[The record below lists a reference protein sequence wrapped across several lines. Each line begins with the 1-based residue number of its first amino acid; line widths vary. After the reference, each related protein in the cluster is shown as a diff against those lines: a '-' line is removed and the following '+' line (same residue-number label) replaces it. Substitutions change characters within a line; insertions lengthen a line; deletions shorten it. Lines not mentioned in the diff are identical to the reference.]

1 MVNFKESHFLKFFVE
16 HRTSANIIM
25 LLMIIIGL
33 LSIGKLNK
41 QFFPDFDVEV
51 VAVSVDWPGA
61 TAEEIDKN
69 IIQLLEP
76 ELRPLSGVK
85 KVSSKSVEG
94 LGRTQVEFQYGYDMQ
109 KGRTDIE
116 TAVSRINFP
125 EKSKKPRI
133 IVGEFFDTVTRIV
146 LSGEVS
152 LSELRI
158 KSKNLK
164 ELLLNSGVDKV
175 DILGLPKEEILIEI
189 PQLETAKLK
198 LSFNQIANLIKSE
211 TQDVSG
217 GSYADGSLRVRTEG
231 EKRLVDAFKKLE
243 LKSSISGGRVLLED
257 LAKITY
263 SIEKGSILKFVDEN
277 PAVEL
282 WVRRSKT
289 SDAIEVSKNVE
300 NVISSSQSL
309 IGNNI
314 KIETYDTAAEIGKF
328 IIKPKSKFTW
338 QIIQERIS
346 LLVKNGLSGLCIVL
360 AVLFLFLSRNTAI
373 WVALGIP
380 IAFLATFAV
389 MLVTGQSINMI
400 SLFGLIMALGIVV
413 DDAIVVGEHT
423 SYLKTKRK
431 LDSSQ
436 APVVAASRMSMPV
449 ISAMLTTV
457 AAFIPLFMVK
467 GVIGEIIAAIPWVVC
482 AVLVASLIECFLVL
496 PAHLA
501 HFDNKNN
508 LPGKFRFWFDNKFTY
523 FQEGLFR
530 KFVKLTFNYRYV
542 TFMVAIG
549 MFLVSVGMMS
559 GGRVLFSFFPTPEAD
574 IIIANFKMHSGT
586 KKTNTL
592 EMLNNIEIGLEKT
605 SKQFSYSNNLV
616 KFKMSTIGDRTSFSN
631 DAGPSPIGSD
641 LLGSMVVELKT
652 ADKRKVRTKEF
663 IKAWKDNIQSV
674 AGLDKLTIRA
684 PSGGP
689 PGRDLDVRFQ
699 GEKLEDLKKASDE
712 LIKIARTI
720 PGVTSLSDNLEFG
733 VQERILS
740 LNNKGQ
746 SLGLSISEIGEQVR
760 SAINGVVISE
770 FPKADE
776 EVAVRLKLI
785 KNEKQTDMIN
795 DLRIITSIGTSF
807 KLEEIITISE
817 EVPFASINRKNGF
830 REVTISGDLFP
841 QLMNTS
847 QARQFLLQNGLPE
860 IAKKYNLNYRFDGK
874 DLEQK
879 ETFADMK
886 IGSIVGLMLIYFI
899 LAWVFKS
906 WSRPLTIMIM
916 IPFAFIGA
924 VLGHYILGLTMS
936 ILSMFALLALAGI
949 VVNNSIILVST
960 IERRFDDL
968 LNDTENSFN
977 DKNIINE
984 AIISGVVDRLR
995 PVLLT
1000 SLTTIGGLSALMF
1013 EKSLQAQFLIP
1024 MAATIVFGLG
1034 VTALLVLIIV
1044 PSMMGISNDL
1054 SNFIKSLKEGN
1065 R

>member
-1 MVNFKESHFLKFFVE
+1 MLQFKESGFLKFFVE

-25 LLMIIIGL
+25 ILMIVVGL
-33 LSIGKLNK
+33 LSIGRLNK
-41 QFFPDFDVEV
+41 QFFPNFEVEV
-51 VAVSVDWPGA
+51 VAVSVNWAGA

-69 IIQLLEP
+69 IVQLLEP
-76 ELRPLSGVK
+76 ELRPISGVK

-94 LGRTQVEFQYGYDMQ
+94 VGITQVEFNYGYDMQ

-125 EKSKKPRI
+125 QKADKPKI
-133 IVGEFFDTVTRIV
+133 VVGEFFDTVTRIV
-146 LSGEVS
+146 LSANIP
-152 LSELRI
+152 LSELRLI
-158 KSKNLK
+158 SKKLK
-164 ELLLNSGVDKV
+164 EVLLNSGVDKV
-175 DILGLPKEEILIEI
+175 DIQGLPKEEILIEI
-189 PQLETAKLK
+189 PQIETARLK

-217 GSYADGSLRVRTEG
+217 GSYADGSLRVRTAG
-231 EKRLVDAFKKLE
+231 EKRLVETFKKLE
-243 LKSSISGGRVLLED
+243 LKNTISGGRIILQDIARISSTLEQ
-257 LAKITY
+257 
-263 SIEKGSILKFVDEN
+263 GSILKSVDNN

-289 SDAIEVSKNVE
+289 SDALEVSENVNKVISESKNIIGNRVNVE
-300 NVISSSQSL
+300 
-309 IGNNI
+309 
-314 KIETYDTAAEIGKF
+314 TYNTAANL
-328 IIKPKSKFTW
+328 
-338 QIIQERIS
+338 IQERIT

-380 IAFLATFAV
+380 IAFLATFGV
-389 MLVTGQSINMI
+389 MLVSGQSINMI

-413 DDAIVVGEHT
+413 DDAIVVGEHS
-423 SYLKTKRK
+423 SYLKTKRR
-431 LDSSQ
+431 LNSSQ
-436 APVVAASRMSMPV
+436 APVVAATRMSMPV

-501 HFDNKNN
+501 HFDKKKVEE
-508 LPGKFRFWFDNKFTY
+508 GKFRLWFDKKFMA
-523 FQEGLFR
+523 FQEGTFK
-530 KFVKLTFNYRYV
+530 KFISLTFNYRYV

-549 MFLVSVGMMS
+549 MFIVSVGMMS
-559 GGRVLFSFFPTPEAD
+559 GGRVMFSFFPTPEAD

-586 KKTNTL
+586 TRSKTEEMVKK
-592 EMLNNIEIGLEKT
+592 IEGGLIKT
-605 SKQFSYSNNLV
+605 SKKFSTSPDLV
-616 KFKMSTIGDRTSFSN
+616 KFSMSTIGGRTSFS
-631 DAGPSPIGSD
+631 GGGVQSVKGSD
-641 LLGSMVVELKT
+641 LLGSVVVELKT
-652 ADKRKVRTKEF
+652 ADKRKIRTSQF
-663 IKAWKDNIQSV
+663 IKEWKNNIEYV
-674 AGLDKLTIRA
+674 EGLDKLTIRS

-699 GEKLEDLKKASDE
+699 GEKLETLKIASNE
-712 LIKIARTI
+712 LIQIARTI
-720 PGVTSLSDNLEFG
+720 PGVTSLNDNLEFG

-746 SLGLSISEIGEQVR
+746 SLGLSISDIGEQVR
-760 SAINGVVISE
+760 SAINGIIISE

-776 EVAVRLKLI
+776 EVVVRLKLSET
-785 KNEKQTDMIN
+785 EKLTDMIN
-795 DLRIITSIGTSF
+795 DLRIITPLGTSF
-807 KLEEIITISE
+807 KLQ
-817 EVPFASINRKNGF
+817 EVIKINEKIPFASINRKNGF

-841 QLMNTS
+841 ALMNTS
-847 QARQFLLQNGLPE
+847 QARQFLLNNGLPE
-860 IAKKYNLNYRFDGK
+860 IAKKYNLNYRFDGR

-886 IGSIVGLMLIYFI
+886 IGSIIGLLLIYFI

-906 WSRPLTIMIM
+906 WTRPFSIMIM

-924 VLGHYILGLTMS
+924 VLGHYLLGLTMS

-968 LNDTENSFN
+968 RDQN
-977 DKNIINE
+977 DKDYQNNKVIDE
-984 AIISGVVDRLR
+984 AIIAGVVDRFR

-1000 SLTTIGGLSALMF
+1000 SLTTIGGLSALLF

-1034 VTALLVLIIV
+1034 ITAFLVLVIV
-1044 PSMMGISNDL
+1044 PSMMGISNDF
-1054 SNFIKSLKEGN
+1054 SSFFKNI
-1065 R
+1065 RRR

>member
-1 MVNFKESHFLKFFVE
+1 MLQFKESGFLKFFVE

-25 LLMIIIGL
+25 ILMIVVGL
-33 LSIGKLNK
+33 LSIGRLNK
-41 QFFPDFDVEV
+41 QFFPNFEVEV
-51 VAVSVDWPGA
+51 VAVSVNWAGA

-69 IIQLLEP
+69 IVQLLEP
-76 ELRPLSGVK
+76 ELRPISGVK

-94 LGRTQVEFQYGYDMQ
+94 VGITQVEFNYGYDMQ

-125 EKSKKPRI
+125 QKADKPKI
-133 IVGEFFDTVTRIV
+133 VVGEFFDTVTRIV
-146 LSGEVS
+146 LSANIP
-152 LSELRI
+152 LSELRSI
-158 KSKNLK
+158 SKKLK
-164 ELLLNSGVDKV
+164 EVLLNSGVDKV
-175 DILGLPKEEILIEI
+175 DIQGLPKEEILIEI
-189 PQLETAKLK
+189 PQIETARLK

-217 GSYADGSLRVRTEG
+217 GSYADGSLRVRTAG
-231 EKRLVDAFKKLE
+231 EKRLVETFKKLE
-243 LKSSISGGRVLLED
+243 LKNTISGGRIILQDIARISSTLEQ
-257 LAKITY
+257 
-263 SIEKGSILKFVDEN
+263 GSILKSVDNN

-289 SDAIEVSKNVE
+289 SDALEVSENVNKVISESKNIIGNRVNVE
-300 NVISSSQSL
+300 
-309 IGNNI
+309 
-314 KIETYDTAAEIGKF
+314 TYNTAANL
-328 IIKPKSKFTW
+328 
-338 QIIQERIS
+338 IQERIT

-380 IAFLATFAV
+380 IAFLATFGV
-389 MLVTGQSINMI
+389 MLVSGQSINMI

-413 DDAIVVGEHT
+413 DDAIVVGEHS
-423 SYLKTKRK
+423 SYLKTKRR
-431 LDSSQ
+431 LNSSQ
-436 APVVAASRMSMPV
+436 APVVAATRMSMPV

-501 HFDNKNN
+501 HFDKKTVEE
-508 LPGKFRFWFDNKFTY
+508 GKFRLWFDKKFMA
-523 FQEGLFR
+523 FQEGTFK
-530 KFVKLTFNYRYV
+530 KFISLTFNYRYV

-549 MFLVSVGMMS
+549 MFIVSVGMMS
-559 GGRVLFSFFPTPEAD
+559 GGRVMFSFFPTPEAD

-586 KKTNTL
+586 TRSKTEEMVKK
-592 EMLNNIEIGLEKT
+592 IEGGLIKT
-605 SKQFSYSNNLV
+605 SKKFSTSPDLV
-616 KFKMSTIGDRTSFSN
+616 KFSMSTIGGRTSFS
-631 DAGPSPIGSD
+631 GGGVPSSKGSD
-641 LLGSMVVELKT
+641 LLGSVVVELKT
-652 ADKRKVRTKEF
+652 ADKRKIRTNQF
-663 IKAWKDNIQSV
+663 IKEWKNNIEYV
-674 AGLDKLTIRA
+674 EGLDKLTIRS

-699 GEKLEDLKKASDE
+699 GEKLETLKIASNE
-712 LIKIARTI
+712 LIQIARTI
-720 PGVTSLSDNLEFG
+720 PGVTSLNDNLEFG

-746 SLGLSISEIGEQVR
+746 SLGLSISDIGEQVR
-760 SAINGVVISE
+760 SAINGIIISE

-776 EVAVRLKLI
+776 EVVVRLKLSET
-785 KNEKQTDMIN
+785 EKLTDMIN
-795 DLRIITSIGTSF
+795 DLRIITPLGTSF
-807 KLEEIITISE
+807 KLQ
-817 EVPFASINRKNGF
+817 EVIKINEKIPFASINRKNGF

-841 QLMNTS
+841 ALMNTS
-847 QARQFLLQNGLPE
+847 QARQFLLNNGLPE
-860 IAKKYNLNYRFDGK
+860 IAKKYNLNYRFDGR

-886 IGSIVGLMLIYFI
+886 IGSIIGLLLIYFI

-906 WSRPLTIMIM
+906 WTRPFSIMIM

-924 VLGHYILGLTMS
+924 VLGHYLLGLTMS

-968 LNDTENSFN
+968 RDQN
-977 DKNIINE
+977 DKDYQNNKVIDE
-984 AIISGVVDRLR
+984 AIIAGVVDRFR

-1000 SLTTIGGLSALMF
+1000 SLTTIGGLSALLF

-1034 VTALLVLIIV
+1034 ITAFLVLVIV
-1044 PSMMGISNDL
+1044 PSMMGISNDF
-1054 SNFIKSLKEGN
+1054 SNFVKNI
-1065 R
+1065 RRR

>member
-1 MVNFKESHFLKFFVE
+1 MSQFRESGFLKFFVE

-25 LLMIIIGL
+25 ILMIVVGL
-33 LSIGKLNK
+33 LSIGRLNK
-41 QFFPDFDVEV
+41 QFFPDFEVEV
-51 VAVSVDWPGA
+51 VGVSVDWPGA

-69 IIQLLEP
+69 IVQLLEP
-76 ELRPLSGVK
+76 ELRPISGVK

-94 LGRTQVEFQYGYDMQ
+94 VGVTNVEFNYGYDMQ

-125 EKSKKPRI
+125 QKANKPKI
-133 IVGEFFDTVTRIV
+133 VVGEFFDTVTRIV
-146 LSGEVS
+146 LSS
-152 LSELRI
+152 NMPLSELRLI
-158 KSKNLK
+158 SKKLK
-164 ELLLNSGVDKV
+164 EALLNSGVDKV
-175 DILGLPKEEILIEI
+175 DIQGLPKEEILIEI
-189 PQLETAKLK
+189 PQIETARLK

-217 GSYADGSLRVRTEG
+217 GSFADGSLRVRTEG
-231 EKRLVDAFKKLE
+231 EKRLVETFNKLE
-243 LKSSISGGRVLLED
+243 LKNSISGGRIILQD
-257 LAKITY
+257 IAKI
-263 SIEKGSILKFVDEN
+263 SSSFEQGSILKSVDGN

-289 SDAIEVSKNVE
+289 SDALKVSENVEKVILKSKN
-300 NVISSSQSL
+300 I
-309 IGNNI
+309 IGNTV
-314 KIETYDTAAEIGKF
+314 KIETYNTAANLIE
-328 IIKPKSKFTW
+328 
-338 QIIQERIS
+338 ERIT

-380 IAFLATFAV
+380 IAFLATFGV
-389 MLVTGQSINMI
+389 MLVSGQSINMI

-413 DDAIVVGEHT
+413 DDAIVVGEHS
-423 SYLKTKRK
+423 SYLKTKRR
-431 LDSSQ
+431 LNSSQ
-436 APVVAASRMSMPV
+436 APVVAATRMSMPV

-501 HFDNKNN
+501 HFDKKKVEE
-508 LPGKFRFWFDNKFTY
+508 GKFRLWFDKRFIS
-523 FQEGLFR
+523 FQEGIFK
-530 KFVKLTFNYRYV
+530 KFITLTFNYRYV

-549 MFLVSVGMMS
+549 MFIVSVGMMS
-559 GGRVLFSFFPTPEAD
+559 GGRVMFSFFPTPEAD

-586 KKTNTL
+586 TRSKTE
-592 EMLNNIEIGLEKT
+592 EMLNKLEGGLIKT
-605 SKQFSYSNNLV
+605 SKEFSTSPDLV
-616 KFKMSTIGDRTSFSN
+616 KFSMSTIGGKTSFSN
-631 DAGPSPIGSD
+631 GSGPNSKGSD

-652 ADKRKVRTKEF
+652 ADKRKIRTNQF
-663 IKAWKDNIQSV
+663 IKEWKDNIQFV
-674 AGLDKLTIRA
+674 EGLDKLTIRS

-689 PGRDLDVRFQ
+689 PGRDLDIRFQ
-699 GEKLEDLKKASDE
+699 GDKLETLKIASNE
-712 LIKIARTI
+712 LIEIARTI
-720 PGVTSLSDNLEFG
+720 PGVTSLNDNLEFG
-733 VQERILS
+733 VQEKILT

-746 SLGLSISEIGEQVR
+746 SLGLSILDIGEQVR
-760 SAINGVVISE
+760 SAINGIIISE

-776 EVAVRLKLI
+776 EVLVRLKLSER
-785 KNEKQTDMIN
+785 EKLTDMIN
-795 DLRIITSIGTSF
+795 DLRIITPLGTSF
-807 KLEEIITISE
+807 KLQEVITISE
-817 EVPFASINRKNGF
+817 KIPFASINRKNGF
-830 REVTISGDLFP
+830 REVTITGDLFP
-841 QLMNTS
+841 ALMNTS
-847 QARQFLLQNGLPE
+847 EARQFLLNNGLPE
-860 IAKKYNLNYRFDGK
+860 IAKKYNLNYRFDGR

-879 ETFADMK
+879 ETFADMQ
-886 IGSIVGLMLIYFI
+886 IGSIIGLLLIYII

-906 WSRPLTIMIM
+906 WTRPFSIMIM

-924 VLGHYILGLTMS
+924 VLGHYLLGLTMS

-968 LNDTENSFN
+968 LSQNHKDRQD
-977 DKNIINE
+977 DKVINE
-984 AIISGVVDRLR
+984 AIIAGVVDRFR

-1000 SLTTIGGLSALMF
+1000 SLTTIGGLSALLF

-1034 VTALLVLIIV
+1034 ITAFLVLVIV
-1044 PSMMGISNDL
+1044 PSMMGISNDF
-1054 SNFIKSLKEGN
+1054 SSFFKNI
-1065 R
+1065 RRR

>member
-1 MVNFKESHFLKFFVE
+1 MLQFKESGFLKFFVE

-25 LLMIIIGL
+25 ILMIVVGL
-33 LSIGKLNK
+33 LSIGRLNK
-41 QFFPDFDVEV
+41 QFFPDFEVEV
-51 VAVSVDWPGA
+51 VAVSVNWAGA

-69 IIQLLEP
+69 IVQLLEP
-76 ELRPLSGVK
+76 ELRPISGVK

-94 LGRTQVEFQYGYDMQ
+94 VGITQVEFNYGYDMQ

-125 EKSKKPRI
+125 QKADKPKI
-133 IVGEFFDTVTRIV
+133 VVGEFFDTVTRIV
-146 LSGEVS
+146 LSANIP
-152 LSELRI
+152 LSELRSI
-158 KSKNLK
+158 SKKLK
-164 ELLLNSGVDKV
+164 EVLLNSGVDKV
-175 DILGLPKEEILIEI
+175 DIQGLPKEEILIEI
-189 PQLETAKLK
+189 PQIETARLK

-217 GSYADGSLRVRTEG
+217 GSYADGSLRVRTAG
-231 EKRLVDAFKKLE
+231 EKRLVETFKKLE
-243 LKSSISGGRVLLED
+243 LKNTISGGRIILQDIARISSTLEQ
-257 LAKITY
+257 
-263 SIEKGSILKFVDEN
+263 GSILKSVDNN

-289 SDAIEVSKNVE
+289 SDALEVSENVNKVISESKNIIGNRVNVE
-300 NVISSSQSL
+300 
-309 IGNNI
+309 
-314 KIETYDTAAEIGKF
+314 TYNTAANL
-328 IIKPKSKFTW
+328 
-338 QIIQERIS
+338 IQERIT

-380 IAFLATFAV
+380 IAFLATFGV
-389 MLVTGQSINMI
+389 MLVSGQSINMI

-413 DDAIVVGEHT
+413 DDAIVVGEHS
-423 SYLKTKRK
+423 SYLKTKRR
-431 LDSSQ
+431 LNSSQ
-436 APVVAASRMSMPV
+436 APVVAATRMSMPV

-501 HFDNKNN
+501 HFDKKTVEE
-508 LPGKFRFWFDNKFTY
+508 GKFRLWFDKKFMA
-523 FQEGLFR
+523 FQEGTFK
-530 KFVKLTFNYRYV
+530 KFISLTFNYRYV

-549 MFLVSVGMMS
+549 MFIVSVGMMS
-559 GGRVLFSFFPTPEAD
+559 GGRVMFSFFPTPEAD

-586 KKTNTL
+586 TRSKTEEMVKK
-592 EMLNNIEIGLEKT
+592 IEGGLIKT
-605 SKQFSYSNNLV
+605 SKKFSTSPDLV
-616 KFKMSTIGDRTSFSN
+616 KFSMSTIGGRTSFS
-631 DAGPSPIGSD
+631 GGGVPSSKGSD
-641 LLGSMVVELKT
+641 LLGSVVVELKT
-652 ADKRKVRTKEF
+652 ADKRKIRTNQF
-663 IKAWKDNIQSV
+663 IKEWKNNIEYV
-674 AGLDKLTIRA
+674 EGLDKLTIRS

-699 GEKLEDLKKASDE
+699 GEKLETLKIASNE
-712 LIKIARTI
+712 LIQIARTI
-720 PGVTSLSDNLEFG
+720 PGVTSLNDNLEFG

-746 SLGLSISEIGEQVR
+746 SLGLSISDIGEQVR
-760 SAINGVVISE
+760 SAINGIIISE

-776 EVAVRLKLI
+776 EVVVRLKLSET
-785 KNEKQTDMIN
+785 EKLTDMIN
-795 DLRIITSIGTSF
+795 DLRIITPLGTSF
-807 KLEEIITISE
+807 KLQ
-817 EVPFASINRKNGF
+817 EVIKINEKIPFASINRKNGF

-841 QLMNTS
+841 ALMNTS
-847 QARQFLLQNGLPE
+847 QARQFLLNNGLPE
-860 IAKKYNLNYRFDGK
+860 IAKKYNLNYRFDGR

-886 IGSIVGLMLIYFI
+886 IGSIIGLLLIYFI

-906 WSRPLTIMIM
+906 WTRPFSIMIM

-924 VLGHYILGLTMS
+924 VLGHYLLGLTMS

-968 LNDTENSFN
+968 RDQN
-977 DKNIINE
+977 DKDYQNNKVIDE
-984 AIISGVVDRLR
+984 AIIAGVVDRFR

-1000 SLTTIGGLSALMF
+1000 SLTTIGGLSALLF

-1034 VTALLVLIIV
+1034 ITAFLVLVIV
-1044 PSMMGISNDL
+1044 PSMMGISNDF
-1054 SNFIKSLKEGN
+1054 SNFVKNI
-1065 R
+1065 RRR

>member
-1 MVNFKESHFLKFFVE
+1 MLQFKESGFLKFFVE

-25 LLMIIIGL
+25 ILMIVVGL
-33 LSIGKLNK
+33 LSIGRLNK
-41 QFFPDFDVEV
+41 QFFPNFEVEV
-51 VAVSVDWPGA
+51 VAVSVNWAGA

-69 IIQLLEP
+69 IVQLLEP
-76 ELRPLSGVK
+76 ELRPISGVK

-94 LGRTQVEFQYGYDMQ
+94 VGITQVEFNYGYDMQ

-125 EKSKKPRI
+125 QKADKPKI
-133 IVGEFFDTVTRIV
+133 VVGEFFDTVTRIV
-146 LSGEVS
+146 LSANIP
-152 LSELRI
+152 LSELRLI
-158 KSKNLK
+158 SKKLK
-164 ELLLNSGVDKV
+164 EVLLNSGVDKV
-175 DILGLPKEEILIEI
+175 DIQGLPKEEILIEI
-189 PQLETAKLK
+189 PQIETARLK

-231 EKRLVDAFKKLE
+231 EKRLVETFKKLE
-243 LKSSISGGRVLLED
+243 LKNTISGGRIILQDIARISSTLEQ
-257 LAKITY
+257 
-263 SIEKGSILKFVDEN
+263 GSILKSVDNN

-289 SDAIEVSKNVE
+289 SDALEVSEKVNKVISESKNIIGNRVNVE
-300 NVISSSQSL
+300 
-309 IGNNI
+309 
-314 KIETYDTAAEIGKF
+314 TYNTAANL
-328 IIKPKSKFTW
+328 
-338 QIIQERIS
+338 IQERIT

-380 IAFLATFAV
+380 IAFLATFGV
-389 MLVTGQSINMI
+389 MLVSGQSINMI

-413 DDAIVVGEHT
+413 DDAIVVGEHS
-423 SYLKTKRK
+423 SYLKTKRR
-431 LDSSQ
+431 LNSSQ
-436 APVVAASRMSMPV
+436 APVVAATRMSMPV

-501 HFDNKNN
+501 HFDKKTVEE
-508 LPGKFRFWFDNKFTY
+508 GKFRLWFDKKFMA
-523 FQEGLFR
+523 FQEGTFK
-530 KFVKLTFNYRYV
+530 KFISLTFNYRYV

-549 MFLVSVGMMS
+549 MFIVSVGMMS
-559 GGRVLFSFFPTPEAD
+559 GGRVMFSFFPTPEAD

-586 KKTNTL
+586 TRSKTE
-592 EMLNNIEIGLEKT
+592 EMLNKIEGGLIKT
-605 SKQFSYSNNLV
+605 SKKFSTSPDLV
-616 KFKMSTIGDRTSFSN
+616 KFSMSTIGGRTSFSSG
-631 DAGPSPIGSD
+631 AGPSSKGSD
-641 LLGSMVVELKT
+641 LLGSVVVELKT
-652 ADKRKVRTKEF
+652 ADKRKIRTNQF
-663 IKAWKDNIQSV
+663 IKEWKNNIEYV
-674 AGLDKLTIRA
+674 EGLDKLTIRS

-699 GEKLEDLKKASDE
+699 GEKLETLKIASNE
-712 LIKIARTI
+712 LIQIARTI
-720 PGVTSLSDNLEFG
+720 PGVTSLNDNLEFG

-746 SLGLSISEIGEQVR
+746 SLGLSISDIGEQVR
-760 SAINGVVISE
+760 SAINGIIISE

-776 EVAVRLKLI
+776 EVVVRLKLSET
-785 KNEKQTDMIN
+785 EKLTDMIN
-795 DLRIITSIGTSF
+795 DLRIITPLGTSF
-807 KLEEIITISE
+807 KLQ
-817 EVPFASINRKNGF
+817 EVIKINEKIPFASINRKNGF

-841 QLMNTS
+841 ALMNTS
-847 QARQFLLQNGLPE
+847 QARQFLLNNGLPE
-860 IAKKYNLNYRFDGK
+860 IAKKYNLNYRFDGR

-886 IGSIVGLMLIYFI
+886 IGSIIGLLLIYFI

-906 WSRPLTIMIM
+906 WTRPFSIMIM

-924 VLGHYILGLTMS
+924 VLGHYLLGLTMS

-968 LNDTENSFN
+968 RDQN
-977 DKNIINE
+977 DKDYQNNKVIDE
-984 AIISGVVDRLR
+984 AIIAGVVDRFR

-1000 SLTTIGGLSALMF
+1000 SLTTIGGLSALLF

-1034 VTALLVLIIV
+1034 ITAFLVLVIV
-1044 PSMMGISNDL
+1044 PSMMGISNDF
-1054 SNFIKSLKEGN
+1054 SNFVKNI
-1065 R
+1065 RRR

>member
-1 MVNFKESHFLKFFVE
+1 MSQFRESGFLKFFVE

-25 LLMIIIGL
+25 ILMIVVGL
-33 LSIGKLNK
+33 LSIGRLNK
-41 QFFPDFDVEV
+41 QFFPDFEVEV
-51 VAVSVDWPGA
+51 VGVSVDWPGA

-69 IIQLLEP
+69 IVQLLEP
-76 ELRPLSGVK
+76 ELRPISGVK

-94 LGRTQVEFQYGYDMQ
+94 VGVTNVEFNYGYDMQ

-125 EKSKKPRI
+125 QKANKPKI
-133 IVGEFFDTVTRIV
+133 VVGEFFDTVTRIV
-146 LSGEVS
+146 LSS
-152 LSELRI
+152 NMPLSELRLI
-158 KSKNLK
+158 SKKLK
-164 ELLLNSGVDKV
+164 EALLNSGVDKV
-175 DILGLPKEEILIEI
+175 DIQGLPKEEILIEI
-189 PQLETAKLK
+189 PQIETARLK

-217 GSYADGSLRVRTEG
+217 GSFADGSLRVRTEG
-231 EKRLVDAFKKLE
+231 EKRLVETFNKLE
-243 LKSSISGGRVLLED
+243 LKNSISGGRIILQD
-257 LAKITY
+257 IAKI
-263 SIEKGSILKFVDEN
+263 SSSFEQGSILKSVDGN

-289 SDAIEVSKNVE
+289 SDALKVSENVEKVILKSKN
-300 NVISSSQSL
+300 I
-309 IGNNI
+309 IGNTV
-314 KIETYDTAAEIGKF
+314 KIETYNTAANLIE
-328 IIKPKSKFTW
+328 
-338 QIIQERIS
+338 ERIT

-380 IAFLATFAV
+380 IAFLATFGV
-389 MLVTGQSINMI
+389 MLVSGQSINMI

-413 DDAIVVGEHT
+413 DDAIVVGEHS
-423 SYLKTKRK
+423 SYLKTKRR
-431 LDSSQ
+431 LNSSQ
-436 APVVAASRMSMPV
+436 APVVAATRMSMPV

-501 HFDNKNN
+501 HFDKKKVEE
-508 LPGKFRFWFDNKFTY
+508 GKFRLWFDKRFIT
-523 FQEGLFR
+523 FQEGIFKR
-530 KFVKLTFNYRYV
+530 FITFTFNYRYV
-542 TFMVAIG
+542 TFMFAIG
-549 MFLVSVGMMS
+549 MFIVSVGMMS
-559 GGRVLFSFFPTPEAD
+559 GGRVMFSFFPTPEAD

-586 KKTNTL
+586 TRSKTE
-592 EMLNNIEIGLEKT
+592 EMLNKLEGGLIKT
-605 SKQFSYSNNLV
+605 SKEFSTSPDLV
-616 KFKMSTIGDRTSFSN
+616 KFSMSTIGGRTSFSN
-631 DAGPSPIGSD
+631 GSGPNSKGSD

-652 ADKRKVRTKEF
+652 ADKRKIRTNQF
-663 IKAWKDNIQSV
+663 IKEWKDNIQFV
-674 AGLDKLTIRA
+674 EGLDKLTIRS

-689 PGRDLDVRFQ
+689 PGRDLDIRFQ
-699 GEKLEDLKKASDE
+699 GDKLETLKIASNE
-712 LIKIARTI
+712 LIEIARTI
-720 PGVTSLSDNLEFG
+720 PGVTSLNDNLEFG
-733 VQERILS
+733 VQEKILT

-746 SLGLSISEIGEQVR
+746 SLGLSILNIGEQVR
-760 SAINGVVISE
+760 SAINGIIISE

-776 EVAVRLKLI
+776 EVVVRLKLSER
-785 KNEKQTDMIN
+785 EKLTDMIN
-795 DLRIITSIGTSF
+795 DLRIITPLGTSF
-807 KLEEIITISE
+807 KLQEVITISE
-817 EVPFASINRKNGF
+817 KIPFASINRKNGF
-830 REVTISGDLFP
+830 REVTITGDLFP
-841 QLMNTS
+841 ALMNTS
-847 QARQFLLQNGLPE
+847 EARQFLLNNGLPE
-860 IAKKYNLNYRFDGK
+860 IAKKYNLNYRFDGR

-886 IGSIVGLMLIYFI
+886 IGSIIGLLLIYII

-906 WSRPLTIMIM
+906 WTRPFSIMIM

-924 VLGHYILGLTMS
+924 VLGHYLLGLTMS

-968 LNDTENSFN
+968 LSQNNKDRQD
-977 DKNIINE
+977 DKVINE
-984 AIISGVVDRLR
+984 AIIAGVVDRFR

-1000 SLTTIGGLSALMF
+1000 SLTTIGGLSALLF

-1034 VTALLVLIIV
+1034 ITAFLVLVIV
-1044 PSMMGISNDL
+1044 PSMMGISNDF
-1054 SNFIKSLKEGN
+1054 SSFFKNI
-1065 R
+1065 RRR

>member
-1 MVNFKESHFLKFFVE
+1 MSQFRESGFLKFFVE

-25 LLMIIIGL
+25 ILMIVVGL
-33 LSIGKLNK
+33 LSIGRLNK
-41 QFFPDFDVEV
+41 QFFPDFEVEV
-51 VAVSVDWPGA
+51 VGVSVDWPGA

-69 IIQLLEP
+69 IVQLLEP
-76 ELRPLSGVK
+76 ELRPISGVK

-94 LGRTQVEFQYGYDMQ
+94 VGVTQVEFNYGYDMQ

-125 EKSKKPRI
+125 QKANKPKI
-133 IVGEFFDTVTRIV
+133 VVGEFFDTVTRIV
-146 LSGEVS
+146 LSS
-152 LSELRI
+152 NMPLSELRLI
-158 KSKNLK
+158 SKKLK
-164 ELLLNSGVDKV
+164 EALLNSGVDKV
-175 DILGLPKEEILIEI
+175 DIQGLPKEEILIEI
-189 PQLETAKLK
+189 PQIETARLK

-217 GSYADGSLRVRTEG
+217 GSFADGSLRVRTEG
-231 EKRLVDAFKKLE
+231 EKRLVETFNKLE
-243 LKSSISGGRVLLED
+243 LKNSISGGRIILQD
-257 LAKITY
+257 IAKI
-263 SIEKGSILKFVDEN
+263 SSSFEQGSILKSVDGN

-289 SDAIEVSKNVE
+289 SDALKVSENVEKVILKSKN
-300 NVISSSQSL
+300 I
-309 IGNNI
+309 IGNTV
-314 KIETYDTAAEIGKF
+314 KIETYNTAANLIE
-328 IIKPKSKFTW
+328 
-338 QIIQERIS
+338 ERIT

-380 IAFLATFAV
+380 IAFLATFGV
-389 MLVTGQSINMI
+389 MLVSGQSINMI

-413 DDAIVVGEHT
+413 DDAIVVGEHS
-423 SYLKTKRK
+423 SYLKTKRR
-431 LDSSQ
+431 LNSSQ
-436 APVVAASRMSMPV
+436 APVVAATRMSMPV

-501 HFDNKNN
+501 HFDKKKVEE
-508 LPGKFRFWFDNKFTY
+508 GKFRLWFDKRFIS
-523 FQEGLFR
+523 FQEGIFK
-530 KFVKLTFNYRYV
+530 KFITLTFNYRYV

-549 MFLVSVGMMS
+549 MFIVSVGMMS
-559 GGRVLFSFFPTPEAD
+559 GGRVMFSFFPTPEAD

-586 KKTNTL
+586 TRSKTE
-592 EMLNNIEIGLEKT
+592 EMLNKLEGGLIKT
-605 SKQFSYSNNLV
+605 SKEFSTSPDLV
-616 KFKMSTIGDRTSFSN
+616 KFSMSTIGGRTSFSN
-631 DAGPSPIGSD
+631 GSGPNSKGSD
-641 LLGSMVVELKT
+641 LLGSIVVELKT
-652 ADKRKVRTKEF
+652 ADKRKIRTNQF
-663 IKAWKDNIQSV
+663 IKEWKDNIQFV
-674 AGLDKLTIRA
+674 EGLDKLTIRS

-689 PGRDLDVRFQ
+689 PGRDLDIRFQ
-699 GEKLEDLKKASDE
+699 GDKLETLKIASNE
-712 LIKIARTI
+712 LIEIARTI
-720 PGVTSLSDNLEFG
+720 PGVTSLNDNLEFG
-733 VQERILS
+733 VQEKILT

-746 SLGLSISEIGEQVR
+746 SLGLSILNIGEQVR
-760 SAINGVVISE
+760 SAINGIIISE

-776 EVAVRLKLI
+776 EVVVRLKLSER
-785 KNEKQTDMIN
+785 EKLTDMIN
-795 DLRIITSIGTSF
+795 DLRIITPLGTSF
-807 KLEEIITISE
+807 KLQEVITISE
-817 EVPFASINRKNGF
+817 KIPFASINRKNGF
-830 REVTISGDLFP
+830 REVTITGDLFP
-841 QLMNTS
+841 ALMNTS
-847 QARQFLLQNGLPE
+847 EARQFLLNNGLPE
-860 IAKKYNLNYRFDGK
+860 IAKKYNLNYRFDGR

-886 IGSIVGLMLIYFI
+886 IGSIIGLLLIYII

-906 WSRPLTIMIM
+906 WTRPFSIMIM

-924 VLGHYILGLTMS
+924 VLGHYLLGLTMS

-968 LNDTENSFN
+968 LSQN
-977 DKNIINE
+977 DKDRQDDKVINE
-984 AIISGVVDRLR
+984 AIIAGVVDRFR

-1000 SLTTIGGLSALMF
+1000 SLTTIGGLSALLF

-1034 VTALLVLIIV
+1034 ITAFLVLVIV
-1044 PSMMGISNDL
+1044 PSMMGISNDF
-1054 SNFIKSLKEGN
+1054 SSFFKNI
-1065 R
+1065 RRR

>member
-1 MVNFKESHFLKFFVE
+1 LSQFRESGFLKFFVE

-25 LLMIIIGL
+25 ILMIVVGL
-33 LSIGKLNK
+33 LSIGRLNK
-41 QFFPDFDVEV
+41 QFFPDFEVEV
-51 VAVSVDWPGA
+51 VGVSVDWPGA

-69 IIQLLEP
+69 IVQLLEP
-76 ELRPLSGVK
+76 ELRPISGVK

-94 LGRTQVEFQYGYDMQ
+94 VGVTQVEFNYGYDMQ

-125 EKSKKPRI
+125 QKANKPKI
-133 IVGEFFDTVTRIV
+133 VVGEFFDTVTRIV
-146 LSGEVS
+146 LSS
-152 LSELRI
+152 NIPLSELRLI
-158 KSKNLK
+158 SKKLK
-164 ELLLNSGVDKV
+164 EALLNSGVDKV
-175 DILGLPKEEILIEI
+175 DIQGLPKEEILIEI
-189 PQLETAKLK
+189 PQIETARLK

-217 GSYADGSLRVRTEG
+217 GSFADGSLRVRTEG
-231 EKRLVDAFKKLE
+231 EKRLVETFNKLE
-243 LKSSISGGRVLLED
+243 LKNSISGGRIILQD
-257 LAKITY
+257 IAKI
-263 SIEKGSILKFVDEN
+263 SSSFEQGSILKSVDGN

-289 SDAIEVSKNVE
+289 SDALKVSENVEKVILKSKN
-300 NVISSSQSL
+300 I
-309 IGNNI
+309 IGNTV
-314 KIETYDTAAEIGKF
+314 KIETYNTAANLIE
-328 IIKPKSKFTW
+328 
-338 QIIQERIS
+338 ERIT

-380 IAFLATFAV
+380 IAFLATFGV
-389 MLVTGQSINMI
+389 MLVSGQSINMI

-413 DDAIVVGEHT
+413 DDAIVVGEHS
-423 SYLKTKRK
+423 SYLKTKRR
-431 LDSSQ
+431 LNSSQ
-436 APVVAASRMSMPV
+436 APVVAATRMSMPV

-501 HFDNKNN
+501 HFDKKKVEE
-508 LPGKFRFWFDNKFTY
+508 GKFRLWFDKRFIS
-523 FQEGLFR
+523 FQEGIFK
-530 KFVKLTFNYRYV
+530 KFITLTFNYRYV

-549 MFLVSVGMMS
+549 MFIVSVGMMS
-559 GGRVLFSFFPTPEAD
+559 GGRVMFSFFPTPEAD

-586 KKTNTL
+586 TRSKTE
-592 EMLNNIEIGLEKT
+592 EMLNKLEGGLIKT
-605 SKQFSYSNNLV
+605 SKEFSTSPDLV
-616 KFKMSTIGDRTSFSN
+616 KFSMSTIGGRTSFSN
-631 DAGPSPIGSD
+631 GSGPNSKGSD

-652 ADKRKVRTKEF
+652 ADKRKIRTNQF
-663 IKAWKDNIQSV
+663 IKEWKDNIQFV
-674 AGLDKLTIRA
+674 EGLDKLTIRS

-689 PGRDLDVRFQ
+689 PGRDLDIRFQ
-699 GEKLEDLKKASDE
+699 GDKLETLKIASNE
-712 LIKIARTI
+712 LIEIARTI
-720 PGVTSLSDNLEFG
+720 PGVTSLNDNLEFG
-733 VQERILS
+733 VQEKILT

-746 SLGLSISEIGEQVR
+746 SLGLSILNIGEQVR
-760 SAINGVVISE
+760 SAINGIIISE

-776 EVAVRLKLI
+776 EVVVRLKLSER
-785 KNEKQTDMIN
+785 EKLTDMIN
-795 DLRIITSIGTSF
+795 DLRIITPLGTSF
-807 KLEEIITISE
+807 KLQEVITISE
-817 EVPFASINRKNGF
+817 KIPFASINRKNGF
-830 REVTISGDLFP
+830 REVTITGDLFP
-841 QLMNTS
+841 ALMNTS
-847 QARQFLLQNGLPE
+847 EARQFLLNNGLPE
-860 IAKKYNLNYRFDGK
+860 IAKKYNLNYRFDGR

-886 IGSIVGLMLIYFI
+886 IGSIIGLLLIYII

-906 WSRPLTIMIM
+906 WTRPFSIMIM

-924 VLGHYILGLTMS
+924 VLGHYLLGLTMS

-968 LNDTENSFN
+968 LSQNNKDRQD
-977 DKNIINE
+977 DKVINE
-984 AIISGVVDRLR
+984 AIIAGVVDRFR

-1000 SLTTIGGLSALMF
+1000 SLTTIGGLSALLF

-1034 VTALLVLIIV
+1034 ITAFLVLVIV
-1044 PSMMGISNDL
+1044 PSMMGISNDF
-1054 SNFIKSLKEGN
+1054 SSFFKNI
-1065 R
+1065 RRR

>member
-1 MVNFKESHFLKFFVE
+1 MSQFRESGFLKFFVE

-25 LLMIIIGL
+25 ILMIVVGL
-33 LSIGKLNK
+33 LSIGRLNK
-41 QFFPDFDVEV
+41 QFFPDFEVEV
-51 VAVSVDWPGA
+51 VGVSVDWPGA

-69 IIQLLEP
+69 IVQLLEP
-76 ELRPLSGVK
+76 ELRPISGVK

-94 LGRTQVEFQYGYDMQ
+94 VGVTQVEFNYGYDMQ

-125 EKSKKPRI
+125 QKANKPKI
-133 IVGEFFDTVTRIV
+133 VVGEFFDTVTRIV
-146 LSGEVS
+146 LSS
-152 LSELRI
+152 NMPLSELRLI
-158 KSKNLK
+158 SKKLK
-164 ELLLNSGVDKV
+164 EALLNSGVDKV
-175 DILGLPKEEILIEI
+175 DIQGLPKEEILIEI
-189 PQLETAKLK
+189 PQIETARLK

-217 GSYADGSLRVRTEG
+217 GSFADGSLRVRTEG
-231 EKRLVDAFKKLE
+231 EKRLVETFNKLE
-243 LKSSISGGRVLLED
+243 LKNSISGGRIILQD
-257 LAKITY
+257 IAKI
-263 SIEKGSILKFVDEN
+263 SSSFEQGSILKSVDGN

-289 SDAIEVSKNVE
+289 SDALKVSENVEKVILKSKN
-300 NVISSSQSL
+300 I
-309 IGNNI
+309 IGNTV
-314 KIETYDTAAEIGKF
+314 KIETYNTAANLIE
-328 IIKPKSKFTW
+328 
-338 QIIQERIS
+338 ERIT

-380 IAFLATFAV
+380 IAFLATFGV
-389 MLVTGQSINMI
+389 MLVSGQSINMI

-413 DDAIVVGEHT
+413 DDAIVVGEHS
-423 SYLKTKRK
+423 SYLKTKRR
-431 LDSSQ
+431 LNSSQ
-436 APVVAASRMSMPV
+436 APVVAATRMSMPV

-501 HFDNKNN
+501 HFDKKKVEE
-508 LPGKFRFWFDNKFTY
+508 GKFRLWFDKRFIS
-523 FQEGLFR
+523 FQEGIFKR
-530 KFVKLTFNYRYV
+530 FITLTFNYRYV
-542 TFMVAIG
+542 TFMFAIG
-549 MFLVSVGMMS
+549 MFIVSVGMMS
-559 GGRVLFSFFPTPEAD
+559 GGRVMFSFFPTPEAD

-586 KKTNTL
+586 TRSKTE
-592 EMLNNIEIGLEKT
+592 EMLNKLEGGLIKT
-605 SKQFSYSNNLV
+605 SKEFSTSPDLV
-616 KFKMSTIGDRTSFSN
+616 KFSMSTIGGRTSFSN
-631 DAGPSPIGSD
+631 GSGPNSKGSD

-652 ADKRKVRTKEF
+652 ADKRKIRTNQF
-663 IKAWKDNIQSV
+663 IKEWKDNIQFV
-674 AGLDKLTIRA
+674 EGLDKLTIRS

-689 PGRDLDVRFQ
+689 PGRDLDIRFQ
-699 GEKLEDLKKASDE
+699 GDKLETLKIASNE
-712 LIKIARTI
+712 LIEIARTI
-720 PGVTSLSDNLEFG
+720 PGVTSLNDNLEFG
-733 VQERILS
+733 VQEKILT

-746 SLGLSISEIGEQVR
+746 SLGLSILDIGEQVR
-760 SAINGVVISE
+760 SAINGIIISE

-776 EVAVRLKLI
+776 EVVVRLKLSER
-785 KNEKQTDMIN
+785 EKLTDMIN
-795 DLRIITSIGTSF
+795 DLRIITPLGTSF
-807 KLEEIITISE
+807 KLQEVITISE
-817 EVPFASINRKNGF
+817 KIPFASINRKNGF
-830 REVTISGDLFP
+830 REVTITGDLFP
-841 QLMNTS
+841 ALMNTS
-847 QARQFLLQNGLPE
+847 EARQFLLNNGLPE
-860 IAKKYNLNYRFDGK
+860 IAKKYNLNYRFDGR

-886 IGSIVGLMLIYFI
+886 IGSIIGLLLIYII

-906 WSRPLTIMIM
+906 WTRPFSIMIM

-924 VLGHYILGLTMS
+924 VLGHYLLGLTMS

-968 LNDTENSFN
+968 LSQNNKDRQD
-977 DKNIINE
+977 DKVINE
-984 AIISGVVDRLR
+984 AIIAGVVDRFR

-1000 SLTTIGGLSALMF
+1000 SLTTIGGLSALLF

-1034 VTALLVLIIV
+1034 ITAFLVLVIV
-1044 PSMMGISNDL
+1044 PSMMGISNDF
-1054 SNFIKSLKEGN
+1054 SSFFKNI
-1065 R
+1065 RRR

>member
-1 MVNFKESHFLKFFVE
+1 MLQFKESGFLKFFVE

-25 LLMIIIGL
+25 ILMIVVGL
-33 LSIGKLNK
+33 LSIGRLNK
-41 QFFPDFDVEV
+41 QFFPDFEVEV
-51 VAVSVDWPGA
+51 VGVSVNWPGA

-69 IIQLLEP
+69 IVQLLEP
-76 ELRPLSGVK
+76 ELRPISGVK

-94 LGRTQVEFQYGYDMQ
+94 VGVTQVEFNYGYDMQ

-125 EKSKKPRI
+125 QKADKPKI
-133 IVGEFFDTVTRIV
+133 VVGEFFDTVTRIV
-146 LSGEVS
+146 LSANIP
-152 LSELRI
+152 LSELRSI
-158 KSKNLK
+158 SKKLK
-164 ELLLNSGVDKV
+164 EVLLNSGVDKV
-175 DILGLPKEEILIEI
+175 DIQGLPKEEILIEI
-189 PQLETAKLK
+189 PQIETARLK

-231 EKRLVDAFKKLE
+231 EKRLVETFKKLE
-243 LKSSISGGRVLLED
+243 LKNTISGGRIILQD
-257 LAKITY
+257 IARIT
-263 SIEKGSILKFVDEN
+263 STFEQGSILKSVDDN

-289 SDAIEVSKNVE
+289 SDALEVSENVNKVISESKNIIGNRVNVE
-300 NVISSSQSL
+300 
-309 IGNNI
+309 
-314 KIETYDTAAEIGKF
+314 TYNTAANL
-328 IIKPKSKFTW
+328 
-338 QIIQERIS
+338 IQERIT

-380 IAFLATFAV
+380 IAFLATFGV
-389 MLVTGQSINMI
+389 MLVSGQSINMI

-413 DDAIVVGEHT
+413 DDAIVVGEHS
-423 SYLKTKRK
+423 SYLKTKRR
-431 LDSSQ
+431 LGSSQ
-436 APVVAASRMSMPV
+436 APVVAATRMSMPV

-501 HFDNKNN
+501 HFDKKTVEE
-508 LPGKFRFWFDNKFTY
+508 GKFRIWFDNKFMA
-523 FQEGLFR
+523 FQEGTFKRFIL
-530 KFVKLTFNYRYV
+530 LTFNYRYV

-549 MFLVSVGMMS
+549 MFIVSVGMMS
-559 GGRVLFSFFPTPEAD
+559 GGRVMFSFFPTPEAD

-586 KKTNTL
+586 TRSKTE
-592 EMLNNIEIGLEKT
+592 EMLNKIEGGLIKT
-605 SKQFSYSNNLV
+605 SKKFSTSPDLV
-616 KFKMSTIGDRTSFSN
+616 KFSMSTIGGRTSFSSG
-631 DAGPSPIGSD
+631 AGPSSKGSD

-652 ADKRKVRTKEF
+652 ADKRKIRTNQF
-663 IKAWKDNIQSV
+663 IKEWKDNIEYV
-674 AGLDKLTIRA
+674 EGLDKLTIRS

-699 GEKLEDLKKASDE
+699 GEKLETLKIASNE
-712 LIKIARTI
+712 LIQIARTI
-720 PGVTSLSDNLEFG
+720 PGVTSLNDNLEFG

-746 SLGLSISEIGEQVR
+746 SLGLSILDIGEQVR
-760 SAINGVVISE
+760 SAINGIIISE

-776 EVAVRLKLI
+776 EVVVRLKLSET
-785 KNEKQTDMIN
+785 EKLTDMIN
-795 DLRIITSIGTSF
+795 DLRIITPLGTSF
-807 KLEEIITISE
+807 KLQ
-817 EVPFASINRKNGF
+817 EVIKINEKIPFASINRKNGF

-841 QLMNTS
+841 ALMNTS
-847 QARQFLLQNGLPE
+847 QARQFLLNNGLPE
-860 IAKKYNLNYRFDGK
+860 IAKKYNLNYRFDGR

-886 IGSIVGLMLIYFI
+886 IGSIIGLLLIYFI

-906 WSRPLTIMIM
+906 WTRPFSIMIM

-924 VLGHYILGLTMS
+924 VLGHYLLGLTMS

-968 LNDTENSFN
+968 RDQN
-977 DKNIINE
+977 DKDYQNNEVIDE
-984 AIISGVVDRLR
+984 AIIAGVVDRFR

-1000 SLTTIGGLSALMF
+1000 SLTTIGGLSALLF

-1034 VTALLVLIIV
+1034 ITAFLVLVIV
-1044 PSMMGISNDL
+1044 PSMMGISNDF
-1054 SNFIKSLKEGN
+1054 SNFVKNI
-1065 R
+1065 RRR

>member
-1 MVNFKESHFLKFFVE
+1 LLQFKESGFLKFFVE

-25 LLMIIIGL
+25 ILMIVVGL
-33 LSIGKLNK
+33 LSIGRLNK
-41 QFFPDFDVEV
+41 QFFPDFEVEV
-51 VAVSVDWPGA
+51 VAVSVNWAGA

-69 IIQLLEP
+69 IVQLLEP
-76 ELRPLSGVK
+76 ELRPISGVK

-94 LGRTQVEFQYGYDMQ
+94 VGITQVEFNYGYDMQ

-125 EKSKKPRI
+125 QKADKPKI
-133 IVGEFFDTVTRIV
+133 VVGEFFDTVTRIV
-146 LSGEVS
+146 LSANIP
-152 LSELRI
+152 LSELRLI
-158 KSKNLK
+158 SKKLK
-164 ELLLNSGVDKV
+164 EVLLNSGVDKV
-175 DILGLPKEEILIEI
+175 DIQGLPKEEILIEI
-189 PQLETAKLK
+189 PQIETARLK

-231 EKRLVDAFKKLE
+231 EKRLVETFKKLE
-243 LKSSISGGRVLLED
+243 LKNTISGGRIILQDIARISSTLEQ
-257 LAKITY
+257 
-263 SIEKGSILKFVDEN
+263 GSILKSVDNN

-289 SDAIEVSKNVE
+289 SDALEVSENVNKVISESKNIIGNRVNVE
-300 NVISSSQSL
+300 
-309 IGNNI
+309 
-314 KIETYDTAAEIGKF
+314 TYNTAANL
-328 IIKPKSKFTW
+328 
-338 QIIQERIS
+338 IQERIT

-380 IAFLATFAV
+380 IAFLATFGV
-389 MLVTGQSINMI
+389 MLVSGQSINMI

-413 DDAIVVGEHT
+413 DDAIVVGEHS
-423 SYLKTKRK
+423 SYLKTKRR
-431 LDSSQ
+431 LNSSQ
-436 APVVAASRMSMPV
+436 APVVAATRMSMPV

-501 HFDNKNN
+501 HFDKKTVEE
-508 LPGKFRFWFDNKFTY
+508 GKFRLWFDKKFMA
-523 FQEGLFR
+523 FQEGTFK
-530 KFVKLTFNYRYV
+530 KFISLTFNYRYV

-549 MFLVSVGMMS
+549 MFIVSVGMMS
-559 GGRVLFSFFPTPEAD
+559 GGRVMFSFFPTPEAD

-586 KKTNTL
+586 TRSKTEEMVKK
-592 EMLNNIEIGLEKT
+592 IEGGLIKT
-605 SKQFSYSNNLV
+605 SKKFSTSPDLV
-616 KFKMSTIGDRTSFSN
+616 KFSMSTIGGRTSFS
-631 DAGPSPIGSD
+631 GGGVPSSKGSD
-641 LLGSMVVELKT
+641 LLGSVVVELKT
-652 ADKRKVRTKEF
+652 ADKRKIRTNQF
-663 IKAWKDNIQSV
+663 IKEWKNNIEYV
-674 AGLDKLTIRA
+674 EGLDKLTIRS

-699 GEKLEDLKKASDE
+699 GEKLETLKIASNE
-712 LIKIARTI
+712 LIQIARTI
-720 PGVTSLSDNLEFG
+720 PGVTSLNDNLEFG

-746 SLGLSISEIGEQVR
+746 SLGLSISDIGEQVR
-760 SAINGVVISE
+760 SAINGIIISE

-776 EVAVRLKLI
+776 EVVVRLKLSET
-785 KNEKQTDMIN
+785 EKLTDMIN
-795 DLRIITSIGTSF
+795 DLRIITPLGTSF
-807 KLEEIITISE
+807 KLQ
-817 EVPFASINRKNGF
+817 EVIKINEKIPFASINRKNGF

-841 QLMNTS
+841 ALMNTS
-847 QARQFLLQNGLPE
+847 QARQFLLNNGLPE
-860 IAKKYNLNYRFDGK
+860 IAKKYNLNYRFDGR

-886 IGSIVGLMLIYFI
+886 IGSIIGLLLIYFI

-906 WSRPLTIMIM
+906 WTRPFSIMIM

-924 VLGHYILGLTMS
+924 VLGHYLLGLTMS

-968 LNDTENSFN
+968 RDQNNKDYQNN
-977 DKNIINE
+977 KVIDE
-984 AIISGVVDRLR
+984 AIIAGVVDRFR

-1000 SLTTIGGLSALMF
+1000 SLTTIGGLSALLF

-1034 VTALLVLIIV
+1034 ITAFLVLVIV
-1044 PSMMGISNDL
+1044 PSMMGISNDF
-1054 SNFIKSLKEGN
+1054 SNFVKNI
-1065 R
+1065 RRR